1 MNIITSGAASAAAT
15 SLAPADRTGRAG
27 KILLAGYQLLPF
39 LERGQVIGA
48 ADLRTILMNAF
59 GGSDAEGFWAWK
71 DAYEATEV
79 AQVLFL
85 RKFGAAIFAR
95 ANAPRAALAML
106 NKVVGLIP
114 THTRRSEESQQ
125 LQQFSTPL
133 PLGLIAARAA
143 GIMADDTVL
152 EPSAGTGLMAIFG
165 ELAHARLSLNEYAAV
180 RRSLLEQLFSNSAVS
195 QHDAAHIDDYL
206 DSSVR
211 PTVVLMNPPFSA
223 GVHVEGRMADAA
235 WRHLASAFARLAPG
249 GRLVAITGSSLS
261 PDNPKWRDA
270 FVRLQERGTVRF
282 SAAIDGSVYARHGT
296 TMETRLTVIDKIAA
310 ADPTSLIASHGVAS
324 DLETLLSWISGL
336 PPRPPSTAPNSI
348 GALSNGV
355 LRARAAKMA
364 ARKAADTL
372 RPAAVITPASRT
384 SPTVHEQRPISP
396 PAVQVD
402 EEVVA
407 LDYELRDAAPNV
419 RVDVADGIYEPYRL
433 QAIHIPDAK
442 PHPDKLVESVAMAS
456 VAPPKPAYRPKL
468 PKRIITG
475 GDLSDAQLE
484 SVIYAGEAHSGYLAG
499 HWSVDATFDN
509 LKAVAPEAEG
519 AVRFRRGWFLGDGTG
534 AGKGRQAAGI
544 ILDNWLQGRRRH
556 LWISK
561 SETLIEEA
569 QRDWSALGQEKLL
582 VTPLSRFRQGK
593 PIKLDEGILF
603 VTFATLRTDEREGKR
618 SRVQQIVDW
627 LGQEAGRTE
636 GPTGTEGG
644 AAGSGRAATGKA
656 RPFDGVVIFDEGHA
670 MANAAGGK
678 SERGEKAASQQGR
691 AGLRLQRALPDARVV
706 YVSATGASEVESLA
720 YAERLGLWGS
730 ADFPFSTR
738 SEFIAA
744 IEDGGVA
751 TMEVLARDLKAMGL
765 YASRSLSFEGVEYD
779 ILEHELTEE
788 QVRIYDSYA
797 EAFQIIHNN
806 LNEALEATGITGA
819 TSSAGATSAG
829 KCTLNKN
836 AKAAARS
843 AFESSKQRFFN
854 HLLTSMK
861 TPALIGATTKDL
873 EEGHAAIVQIIS
885 TGQSLTERR
894 LAEIPTEE
902 WGDIQVDVTPR
913 EIVAEY
919 LNHSFPTQLFEE
931 YSDGEGNLL
940 SRPVYT
946 ADGNPVLCREAV
958 ARRDALLERLGS
970 LPAIPTALDQI
981 VQHFGTEKVA
991 EITGRTRR
999 IVRRDEGGTI
1009 ARFAVESRPGSA
1021 NLDETRAFMD
1031 DEKPI
1036 LIFSEAG
1043 GTGRS
1048 YHADL
1053 GTKNQRLRLHNLLEP
1068 GWRADVA
1075 IQGLGRSHRTNQAQ
1089 PPRFRMIATNVK
1101 AERRFLSTIARRLD
1115 TLGAITRGQRQT
1127 GGQGMF
1133 RSEDN
1138 LESQYARDALRQF
1151 YKLIHRGGVPGCSLE
1166 KFETI
1171 TGLSLTAEEGGLK
1184 DELPPI
1190 HTFLNRMLALT
1201 VAMQNLLFD
1210 AFEQLLS
1217 ARIEGA
1223 IAGGVYDKG
1232 LETLTA
1238 DRMTVKA
1245 RRLVYSHPVTGA
1257 ETHLLTIER
1266 MDRNRPMMLADALNL
1281 AARDARAR
1289 LMVNGKSGRP
1299 AVQVPTRSVML
1310 DDGSV
1315 QPRVALIRPMD
1326 EIRFEVRQLDETN
1339 WEEADEKT
1347 FSAAWDAEVAAL
1359 PEFSISTMHV
1369 VSGLLLPI
1377 WKLLPQDF
1385 CRVYRLET
1393 DDGER
1398 IVGRLISSEGLSR
1411 LCRNFGLD
1419 QTEVISAAQI
1429 WEALLGGTSV
1439 VALAGNMTLRRV
1451 RVMNDYRVE
1460 LNGFT
1465 DGMRDRLRS
1474 MGLFSEMIA
1483 WKLRFFIPTSDEGS
1497 AILSRLVEWHPISDV
1512 TGRA

>member
-1 MNIITSGAASAAAT
+1 MNVITSGAANAAVT
-15 SLAPADRTGRAG
+15 SLASTDRTSRAG
-27 KILLAGYQLLPF
+27 KIFFAGHQLLPF
-39 LERGQVIGA
+39 LERGQAIGA
-48 ADLRTILMNAF
+48 ADLRAVLTAAF

-85 RKFGAAIFAR
+85 RKFGAAIAAR
-95 ANAPRAALAML
+95 AITPQATLIML
-106 NKVVGLIP
+106 TKVAGLIP

-125 LQQFSTPL
+125 LQQFSTPI
-133 PLGLIAARAA
+133 PLAYIAARAA
-143 GIMADDTVL
+143 GIMADDMVL
-152 EPSAGTGLMAIFG
+152 EPSAGTGLMAIFA
-165 ELAHARLSLNEYAAV
+165 ELVHARLSLNEYAPV
-180 RRSLLEQLFSNSAVS
+180 RHGLLEQLFSGSALS

-206 DSSVR
+206 DRTVR

-261 PDNPKWRDA
+261 PDNLKWRDA
-270 FVRLQERGTVRF
+270 YVRLQARGSVLF

-310 ADPTSLIASHGVAS
+310 ADPTRLIVSHGVAP
-324 DLETLLSWISGL
+324 DLETLLSWVSGL
-336 PPRPPSTAPNSI
+336 PPRSPSTASNSI
-348 GALSNGV
+348 GALSDGI
-355 LRARAAKMA
+355 LRACAAKMA

-372 RPAAVITPASRT
+372 RPAAVTTPATRSSAAARV
-384 SPTVHEQRPISP
+384 PQP
-396 PAVQVD
+396 PSSAPPPVGGEAV
-402 EEVVA
+402 E
-407 LDYELRDAAPNV
+407 LSYELREAPQPA
-419 RVDVADGIYEPYRL
+419 RVDVAEGIYEPYRL

-456 VAPPKPAYRPKL
+456 VAPPKPTYRPQL
-468 PKRIITG
+468 PKRVITDG
-475 GDLSDAQLE
+475 NLSDAQLE

-499 HWSVDATFDN
+499 HWSVDASFDN
-509 LKAVAPEAEG
+509 LKAVAPEVEG
-519 AVRFRRGWFLGDGTG
+519 AIRFRRGWFLGDGTG

-544 ILDNWLQGRRRH
+544 ILDNWLKGRRRH

-561 SETLIEEA
+561 SETLIEDA

-627 LGQEAGRTE
+627 LGDD
-636 GPTGTEGG
+636 
-644 AAGSGRAATGKA
+644 
-656 RPFDGVVIFDEGHA
+656 FDGVIIFDEGHS

-691 AGLRLQRALPDARVV
+691 AGLRLQRALPEARVV

-720 YAERLGLWGS
+720 YAERLGLWGG

-797 EAFQIIHNN
+797 EAFQVIHNN
-806 LNEALEATGITGA
+806 LNAALEATGI
-819 TSSAGATSAG
+819 AGATSAAG
-829 KCTLNKN
+829 NSTTRNKS

-861 TPALIGATTKDL
+861 TPALIDATTRDV

-902 WGDIQVDVTPR
+902 WGDIQVDITPR

-931 YSDGEGNLL
+931 YSDAERNLL
-940 SRPVYT
+940 SRPVYD
-946 ADGNPVLCREAV
+946 ADGNPVPCREAV

-981 VQHFGTEKVA
+981 VQRFGTDRVA

-999 IVRRDEGGTI
+999 IVRRDDGGTI
-1009 ARFAVESRPGSA
+1009 DRFAVESRPGSA

-1053 GTKNQRLRLHNLLEP
+1053 SAKNQRLRLHNLLEA

-1151 YKLIHRGGVPGCSLE
+1151 YKLIHGGGVAGCSLE

-1171 TGLSLTAEEGGLK
+1171 TGLSLSAEEGGLK

-1201 VAMQNLLFD
+1201 IAMQNLLFD
-1210 AFEQLLS
+1210 AFEQLLA

-1223 IAGGVYDKG
+1223 IAAGVYDKG

-1238 DRMTVKA
+1238 DRMTVTA
-1245 RRLVYSHPVTGA
+1245 RQLVYTHPVTGA
-1257 ETHLLTIER
+1257 QSHLLTIER
-1266 MDRNRPMMLADALNL
+1266 MDRNEPMPLGDALGL
-1281 AARDARAR
+1281 AARDPRAM
-1289 LMVNGKSGRP
+1289 LMLNGKSGRA
-1299 AVQVPTRSVML
+1299 AVQIPTRSVML
-1310 DDGSV
+1310 DDGSI

-1326 EIRFEVRQLDETN
+1326 ENRFEVRQLAETN
-1339 WEEADEKT
+1339 WEEADEQS
-1347 FSAAWDAEVAAL
+1347 FSAAWNAEVGDL
-1359 PEFSISTMHV
+1359 PEFSVSTMHV

-1377 WKLLPQDF
+1377 WKLLPQDY

-1393 DDGER
+1393 DEGER
-1398 IVGRLISSEGLSR
+1398 IVGRLISAEGLSR

-1419 QTEVISAAQI
+1419 QTEVITAAQV
-1429 WEALLGGTSV
+1429 WRSLLGGWA

-1451 RVMNDYRVE
+1451 RVMNDYRIE
-1460 LNGFT
+1460 LSGFT

-1474 MGLFSEMIA
+1474 LGLFSEMIT
-1483 WKLRFFIPTSDEGS
+1483 WKVRFFVPTTDEGP
-1497 AILSRLVEWHPISDV
+1497 AILSRLIERHRVVDV
-1512 TGRA
+1512 AGRT

>member
-1 MNIITSGAASAAAT
+1 MNIVPSRVANATTASV
-15 SLAPADRTGRAG
+15 APADSTSRAG
-27 KILLAGYQLLPF
+27 KLFRTGHALLPS
-39 LERGQVIGA
+39 LEQGQPIGA
-48 ADLRTILMNAF
+48 ADLRTILMNIF
-59 GGSDAEGFWAWK
+59 GGSDAEGFWSWK

-85 RKFGAAIFAR
+85 RKFGTAITGR
-95 ANAPRAALAML
+95 ANAPLATLAML
-106 NKVVGLIP
+106 TKLAGLIP

-125 LQQFSTPL
+125 LQQFSTPM
-133 PLGLIAARAA
+133 PLAYVAARAA

-152 EPSAGTGLMAIFG
+152 EPSAGTGLMAIFA
-165 ELAHARLSLNEYAAV
+165 ELAHARLSLNEYAPV
-180 RRSLLEQLFSNSAVS
+180 RHGLLEQLFSGSAVS
-195 QHDAAHIDDYL
+195 QHDAAHVDDYL
-206 DSSVR
+206 DRSIR

-223 GVHVEGRMADAA
+223 GVHVEGRMPDAA
-235 WRHLASAFARLAPG
+235 WRHVASAFARLAPG
-249 GRLVAITGSSLS
+249 GRLVAITGSTLF
-261 PDNPKWRDA
+261 PDNLKWRDA
-270 FVRLQERGTVRF
+270 FVRLQDRGTVLF
-282 SAAIDGSVYARHGT
+282 SAAIDGSIYARHGT
-296 TMETRLTVIDKIAA
+296 TMETRLTVIDKIVAT
-310 ADPTSLIASHGVAS
+310 DPSSLVAPHGVAP

-336 PPRPPSTAPNSI
+336 PPRSPSTASNSI
-348 GALSNGV
+348 DALSNGMP
-355 LRARAAKMA
+355 RACTAKMV
-364 ARKAADTL
+364 ARKAAGTL
-372 RPAAVITPASRT
+372 RSAAVADPVAPVAHALPAAHAPRLLSPSPAR
-384 SPTVHEQRPISP
+384 
-396 PAVQVD
+396 VD
-402 EEVVA
+402 DEVVA
-407 LDYELRDAAPNV
+407 LSYELRDAAEMTCAEL
-419 RVDVADGIYEPYRL
+419 ADSIYEPYRL
-433 QAIHIPDAK
+433 QAIHIPCAR
-442 PHPDKLVESVAMAS
+442 PHPDKLVESAAMAS
-456 VAPPKPAYRPKL
+456 VAPPKPTYRPHL
-468 PKRIITG
+468 PKRVVTS

-484 SVIYAGEAHSGYLAG
+484 SVIYAGEAHCGYLAG
-499 HWSVDATFDN
+499 HWSVDASFDN
-509 LKAVAPEAEG
+509 LKAVKPEDEG

-534 AGKGRQAAGI
+534 AGKGRQVAGI
-544 ILDNWLQGRRRH
+544 ILDNWLKGRRRH

-561 SETLIEEA
+561 SETLIEDA

-627 LGQEAGRTE
+627 LGQEAV
-636 GPTGTEGG
+636 
-644 AAGSGRAATGKA
+644 SGEAATGNAKG
-656 RPFDGVVIFDEGHA
+656 FDGVIIFDEGHS

-678 SERGEKAASQQGR
+678 SERGERSASQQGR
-691 AGLRLQRALPDARVV
+691 AGLRLQRALPDARVI

-730 ADFPFSTR
+730 TDFPFATR

-779 ILEHELTEE
+779 ILEHGLTEE

-797 EAFQIIHNN
+797 EAFQVIHNN
-806 LNEALEATGITGA
+806 LDAALEASGIVSNST
-819 TSSAGATSAG
+819 TR
-829 KCTLNKN
+829 NKN

-843 AFESSKQRFFN
+843 AFENSKQRFFN

-861 TPALIGATTKDL
+861 TPALIDATTRDV

-931 YSDGEGNLL
+931 YSDAEGNLL
-940 SRPVYT
+940 SRPVYD
-946 ADGNPVLCREAV
+946 ADGNAVLCREAV

-981 VQHFGTEKVA
+981 VQSFGTDRVA

-999 IVRRDEGGTI
+999 IVRRDGGDTI
-1009 ARFAVESRPGSA
+1009 DRFAVESRPGSA

-1053 GTKNQRLRLHNLLEP
+1053 GAKNQRLRLHNLLEA

-1089 PPRFRMIATNVK
+1089 PPKFRMIATNVK

-1151 YKLIHRGGVPGCSLE
+1151 YKLIHGGGLAGCSLE
-1166 KFETI
+1166 RFETI

-1201 VAMQNLLFD
+1201 IAMQNLLFD
-1210 AFEQLLS
+1210 AFEQLLA

-1223 IAGGVYDKG
+1223 IAAGVYDKG

-1238 DRMTVKA
+1238 DRMTVKN
-1245 RRLVYSHPVTGA
+1245 RRLVYTHPVTGA
-1257 ETHLLTIER
+1257 QSHLLTIER
-1266 MDRNRPMMLADALNL
+1266 MDRNQPMQLAEALSL
-1281 AARDARAR
+1281 AARDPRAM

-1299 AVQVPTRSVML
+1299 AVQVPTRSIML

-1315 QPRVALIRPMD
+1315 QPRVALVRPMD
-1326 EIRFEVRQLDETN
+1326 EIRFEVRQLEERN
-1339 WEEADEKT
+1339 WEQADEQS
-1347 FSAAWDAEVAAL
+1347 FSAAWNAEVAGL
-1359 PEFSISTMHV
+1359 PEFSLSTMHV

-1377 WKLLPQDF
+1377 WKLLPQDY

-1393 DDGER
+1393 DEGER
-1398 IVGRLISSEGLSR
+1398 IVGRLISSEWLSR

-1419 QTEVISAAQI
+1419 QTEVVSPTEVWQSLRAGSSI
-1429 WEALLGGTSV
+1429 

-1451 RVMNDYRVE
+1451 RVMNDYRIE
-1460 LNGFT
+1460 LAGFT

-1474 MGLFSEMIA
+1474 IGLFSEMIA
-1483 WKLRFFIPTSDEGS
+1483 WKVRFFIPASDDGQ
-1497 AILSRLVEWHPISDV
+1497 AVLSRLIERHRIVDV
-1512 TGRA
+1512 AGRS

>member
-1 MNIITSGAASAAAT
+1 MNIVPSRSTNATTT
-15 SLAPADRTGRAG
+15 SLAPADRPSRAG
-27 KILLAGYQLLPF
+27 KLLRSGHALLPS
-39 LERGQVIGA
+39 LEHGQPVGA
-48 ADLRTILMNAF
+48 ADLRIILMNIF
-59 GGSDAEGFWAWK
+59 GGSDAEGFWSWK

-85 RKFGAAIFAR
+85 RKFGAAITAR
-95 ANAPRAALAML
+95 PNAPQATLAML
-106 NKVVGLIP
+106 TKVAGLIP

-125 LQQFSTPL
+125 LQQFSTPI
-133 PLGLIAARAA
+133 PLAFVAARAA
-143 GIMADDTVL
+143 GIMADDMVL
-152 EPSAGTGLMAIFG
+152 EPSAGTGLMAIFA
-165 ELAHARLSLNEYAAV
+165 ELAHARLSLNEYAPV
-180 RRSLLEQLFSNSAVS
+180 RHGLLEQLFSGSTVS

-206 DSSVR
+206 DRALR

-223 GVHVEGRMADAA
+223 GVHVEGRSADAA

-261 PDNPKWRDA
+261 PDNRKWRDA
-270 FVRLQERGTVRF
+270 FVRLQERGSVLF
-282 SAAIDGSVYARHGT
+282 SAAIDGSVFARHGT
-296 TMETRLTVIDKIAA
+296 TMETRLTVIDKITA
-310 ADPTSLIASHGVAS
+310 ADPTRLIASHGVAP
-324 DLETLLSWISGL
+324 DLETLLSWISDL
-336 PPRPPSTAPNSI
+336 PPRSPSTALNSI
-348 GALSNGV
+348 GALSNGI
-355 LRARAAKMA
+355 LRACAAKMA

-372 RPAAVITPASRT
+372 RPAAIAAPVVRALSAAHAP
-384 SPTVHEQRPISP
+384 RPLSSP
-396 PAVQVD
+396 PAWIDD
-402 EEVVA
+402 EVIA
-407 LDYELRDAAPNV
+407 LAYELRDVAAMT

-456 VAPPKPAYRPKL
+456 VAPPKPSYRPHL
-468 PKRIITG
+468 PKRIVTN

-499 HWSVDATFDN
+499 HWSVDASFDN
-509 LKAVAPEAEG
+509 LKAVKPEDEG

-544 ILDNWLQGRRRH
+544 ILDNWLKGRRRH

-561 SETLIEEA
+561 SGTLIEDA

-627 LGQEAGRTE
+627 LGQEAG
-636 GPTGTEGG
+636 
-644 AAGSGRAATGKA
+644 SGEAATGNAKG
-656 RPFDGVVIFDEGHA
+656 FDGVIVFDEGHS

-678 SERGEKAASQQGR
+678 SERGEKSASQQGR
-691 AGLRLQRALPDARVV
+691 AGLRLQRALPHARVV

-730 ADFPFSTR
+730 TDFPFSTR

-779 ILEHELTEE
+779 ILEHALTEE

-797 EAFQIIHNN
+797 EAFQVIHNN
-806 LNEALEATGITGA
+806 LNAALEASGI
-819 TSSAGATSAG
+819 SSSKG
-829 KCTLNKN
+829 TLNKN

-861 TPALIGATTKDL
+861 TPALIDATTRDI

-931 YSDGEGNLL
+931 YSDAGGNLL
-940 SRPVYT
+940 SRPVYD
-946 ADGNPVLCREAV
+946 AEGNPVLCREAV
-958 ARRDALLERLGS
+958 ARRDALLERLGR

-981 VQHFGTEKVA
+981 VQHFGSTQVA

-999 IVRRDEGGTI
+999 IVRRNDGGTI
-1009 ARFAVESRPGSA
+1009 DRFAVESRPGSA

-1053 GTKNQRLRLHNLLEP
+1053 GAKNQRLRLHNLLEA

-1151 YKLIHRGGVPGCSLE
+1151 YKLIHGGGVAECSLE
-1166 KFETI
+1166 KFEAI

-1201 VAMQNLLFD
+1201 VRMQNLLFD
-1210 AFEQLLS
+1210 AFEQLLA

-1223 IAGGVYDKG
+1223 IAAGVYDKG

-1238 DRMTVKA
+1238 DRMTVKD
-1245 RRLVYSHPVTGA
+1245 RKLVYTHPVTGA
-1257 ETHLLTIER
+1257 QSHLLTIER
-1266 MDRNRPMMLADALNL
+1266 MDRNQPMQLADALKL
-1281 AARDARAR
+1281 AARDPRAM
-1289 LMVNGKSGRP
+1289 LMLNGKSGRA
-1299 AVQVPTRSVML
+1299 AVQIPTRSVML

-1315 QPRVALIRPMD
+1315 LPRVALVRPMD
-1326 EIRFEVRQLDETN
+1326 EIRFEVRQLEETN
-1339 WEEADEKT
+1339 WEQADEQS
-1347 FSAAWDAEVAAL
+1347 FSAAWNAEVADL
-1359 PEFSISTMHV
+1359 PEFSVSTMHV

-1377 WKLLPQDF
+1377 WKLLPQDY
-1385 CRVYRLET
+1385 CRVYRLGT
-1393 DDGER
+1393 DEGER

-1411 LCRNFGLD
+1411 ICRNFGLD
-1419 QTEVISAAQI
+1419 QTEVITAAQV
-1429 WEALLGGTSV
+1429 WQSLLGGSSV

-1460 LNGFT
+1460 LAGFT

-1474 MGLFSEMIA
+1474 IGLFSEMIA
-1483 WKLRFFIPTSDEGS
+1483 WKVRFFIPASDDGQ
-1497 AILSRLVEWHPISDV
+1497 AVLSRLLERHRVVDV
-1512 TGRA
+1512 AGRS

>member
-1 MNIITSGAASAAAT
+1 MNVITSGAANAAAMPLGSPNRNSRGT
-15 SLAPADRTGRAG
+15 
-27 KILLAGYQLLPF
+27 KILLASQKLLPF
-39 LERGQVIGA
+39 LERGHSIGA
-48 ADLRTILMNAF
+48 TDLRTILTNAF
-59 GGSDAEGFWAWK
+59 GGSDAEGFWVWK

-85 RKFGAAIFAR
+85 RKFGAAISAR
-95 ANAPRAALAML
+95 ANAPQAALSML
-106 NKVVGLIP
+106 TKVAGLIP
-114 THTRRSEESQQ
+114 IHTRRSEESQQ
-125 LQQFSTPL
+125 FQQFSTPM
-133 PLGLIAARAA
+133 PLAYVAARAA

-152 EPSAGTGLMAIFG
+152 EPSAGTGLMAIFA
-165 ELAHARLSLNEYAAV
+165 ELAHAPLSLNEYAAV
-180 RRSLLEQLFSNSAVS
+180 RHSLLEQLFSGSTVT

-206 DSSVR
+206 DRSVR

-223 GVHVEGRMADAA
+223 GVHVEGRMTEAA

-270 FVRLQERGTVRF
+270 FARLQERGTVLF
-282 SAAIDGSVYARHGT
+282 SAAIDGSLYARHGT
-296 TMETRLTVIDKIAA
+296 TTETRLTVIDKIPAG
-310 ADPTSLIASHGVAS
+310 DPMSLIVPQGVAP

-336 PPRPPSTAPNSI
+336 PPRSPSTASNSI
-348 GALSNGV
+348 GALSNGI
-355 LRARAAKMA
+355 LRACAAKMA
-364 ARKAADTL
+364 ARKATDTL
-372 RPAAVITPASRT
+372 RPAAVNAPAGRP
-384 SPTVHEQRPISP
+384 SPAARVPNPVFSP
-396 PAVQVD
+396 PARID
-402 EEVVA
+402 DEVVA
-407 LDYELRDAAPNV
+407 LSYELRDAAV
-419 RVDVADGIYEPYRL
+419 ITRVDVADGIYEPYRL

-442 PHPDKLVESVAMAS
+442 LHPDKLVESVAMAS
-456 VAPPKPAYRPKL
+456 VAPPKPTYRPHL
-468 PKRIITG
+468 PKCIVTG

-499 HWSVDATFDN
+499 HWSVDTSFDN
-509 LKAVAPEAEG
+509 LKAVTSETEG

-544 ILDNWLQGRRRH
+544 ILDNWLKGRRRH
-556 LWISK
+556 VWVSK
-561 SETLIEEA
+561 SETLIEDA

-627 LGQEAGRTE
+627 LGVD
-636 GPTGTEGG
+636 
-644 AAGSGRAATGKA
+644 
-656 RPFDGVVIFDEGHA
+656 FDGVVIFDEGHS

-678 SERGEKAASQQGR
+678 SERGERAASQQGR

-730 ADFPFSTR
+730 TDFPFSTR

-797 EAFQIIHNN
+797 KAFQVIHNN
-806 LNEALEATGITGA
+806 LDAALEASGIISNST
-819 TSSAGATSAG
+819 TR
-829 KCTLNKN
+829 NKN

-861 TPALIGATTKDL
+861 TPALIGTINKDV
-873 EEGHAAIVQIIS
+873 EQGHAAIVQIIS
-885 TGQSLTERR
+885 TGQSQTERR

-902 WGDIQVDVTPR
+902 WADIQVDVTPR

-931 YSDGEGNLL
+931 YSDADGNLL
-940 SRPVYT
+940 SRPVYD

-958 ARRDALLERLGS
+958 VRRDALLERLGS

-981 VQHFGTEKVA
+981 VQQFGTSQVA
-991 EITGRTRR
+991 EITGRSRR
-999 IVRRDEGGTI
+999 IVRREDGGTI

-1053 GTKNQRLRLHNLLEP
+1053 SAKNQRLRLHNLLEA

-1151 YKLIHRGGVPGCSLE
+1151 YKLIHRGSIEGCSLE
-1166 KFETI
+1166 TFETI

-1201 VAMQNLLFD
+1201 IAMQNLLFD
-1210 AFEQLLS
+1210 AFEQLLA

-1223 IAGGVYDKG
+1223 IAAGVYDKG

-1238 DRMTVKA
+1238 DRMTVKE
-1245 RRLVYSHPVTGA
+1245 RKLVYTHPVTGA
-1257 ETHLLTIER
+1257 QSHLLTIER
-1266 MDRNRPMMLADALNL
+1266 MDRNKPMLLADALGL
-1281 AARDARAR
+1281 ATRDPRAK

-1310 DDGSV
+1310 EDGSV

-1326 EIRFEVRQLDETN
+1326 EIRFELRQLEETN
-1339 WEEADEKT
+1339 WEDADEQI
-1347 FSAAWDAEVAAL
+1347 FSTAWNTEVASL
-1359 PEFSISTMHV
+1359 PEFSTSTMHM

-1393 DDGER
+1393 DEGER
-1398 IVGRLISSEGLSR
+1398 IVGRLISSEGLAR

-1419 QTEVISAAQI
+1419 QTEVISPDQI
-1429 WEALLGGTSV
+1429 WQSLLGGSLIV
-1439 VALAGNMTLRRV
+1439 GLAGNMTLRRV

-1460 LNGFT
+1460 LTGFT

-1474 MGLFSEMIA
+1474 IGLFSEMIA
-1483 WKLRFFIPTSDEGS
+1483 WKVRFFIPTTDEGP
-1497 AILSRLVEWHPISDV
+1497 AILSRLIERHRIVDV
-1512 TGRA
+1512 AGRG

>member
-1 MNIITSGAASAAAT
+1 MNVISTPAANAVAT
-15 SLAPADRTGRAG
+15 SRVSASRADS
-27 KILLAGYQLLPF
+27 ILNASHELLPF
-39 LERGQVIGA
+39 LERGHAIGA

-59 GGSDAEGFWAWK
+59 GGSDAEGFWTWK
-71 DAYEATEV
+71 DAYEAAEA

-85 RKFGAAIFAR
+85 RKFGGAIVAR
-95 ANAPRAALAML
+95 ANAPQAALAML
-106 NKVVGLIP
+106 NKVAGLIP

-125 LQQFSTPL
+125 FQQFSTPM
-133 PLGLIAARAA
+133 PLAYVAARAA
-143 GIMADDTVL
+143 GIMPADLVL
-152 EPSAGTGLMAIFG
+152 EPSAGTGLMAIFA
-165 ELAHARLSLNEYAAV
+165 ELARARLALNEYAPL
-180 RRSLLEQLFSNSAVS
+180 RNGLLERLFLGSQVT

-206 DSSVR
+206 DRAVR
-211 PTVVLMNPPFSA
+211 PTLVLMNPPFSN
-223 GVHVEGRMADAA
+223 GVHVEGRMTDAA

-270 FVRLQERGTVRF
+270 FVRLQGRGTVLF
-282 SAAIDGSVYARHGT
+282 SAAIHGSAYARHGT

-310 ADPTSLIASHGVAS
+310 ADPEKLVASQGVAP
-324 DLETLLSWISGL
+324 DLETLLAWISGL
-336 PPRPPSTAPNSI
+336 PPRSPLTAPNSI
-348 GALSNGV
+348 GALSNGILSV
-355 LRARAAKMA
+355 CAAKMA
-364 ARKAADTL
+364 ARKAAGAM
-372 RPAAVITPASRT
+372 RPAAVMAPASRPSAAPVPRPVP
-384 SPTVHEQRPISP
+384 SPAPRVG
-396 PAVQVD
+396 D
-402 EEVVA
+402 EVVE
-407 LDYELRDAAPNV
+407 LSYELRDVTINA
-419 RVDVADGIYEPYRL
+419 RTDVADGIYEPYQL
-433 QAIHIPDAK
+433 QAIRIPEAK
-442 PHPDKLVESVAMAS
+442 PHPDRLVESVAMAS
-456 VAPPKPAYRPKL
+456 VAPPKPTYRPHL
-468 PKRIITG
+468 PKRIVTS

-484 SVIYAGEAHSGYLAG
+484 SVVYAGEAHSGYLAG
-499 HWSVDATFDN
+499 YWSVDASFDN
-509 LKAVAPEAEG
+509 LKAVTPESEG

-561 SETLIEEA
+561 SETLIEDA
-569 QRDWSALGQEKLL
+569 QRDWSALGHEKLL

-593 PIKLDEGILF
+593 PIKLNEGILF
-603 VTFATLRTDEREGKR
+603 VTFATLRSDEREGKR

-627 LGQEAGRTE
+627 LGRD
-636 GPTGTEGG
+636 
-644 AAGSGRAATGKA
+644 
-656 RPFDGVVIFDEGHA
+656 FDGVIIFDEGHS

-678 SERGEKAASQQGR
+678 SDRGEKSASQQGR

-720 YAERLGLWGS
+720 YAERLGLWGG
-730 ADFPFSTR
+730 ADFPFTTR

-797 EAFQIIHNN
+797 EAYQVIHNH
-806 LNEALEATGITGA
+806 LDQALEASGIT
-819 TSSAGATSAG
+819 SSGG
-829 KCTLNKN
+829 TLNKN

-843 AFESSKQRFFN
+843 AFESTKQRFFN

-861 TPALIGATTKDL
+861 TPALMSAIKADVA
-873 EEGHAAIVQIIS
+873 EGHAAIVQIIS
-885 TGQSLTERR
+885 TGQSLIERR
-894 LAEIPTEE
+894 LAEIPAEE
-902 WGDIQVDVTPR
+902 WNDIQVDVTPR

-931 YSDGEGNLL
+931 YSDADGNLL
-940 SRPVYT
+940 SRPVYD
-946 ADGNPVLCREAV
+946 ADGNPVLCREAII
-958 ARRDALLERLGS
+958 RRDDLLERLGS

-981 VQHFGTEKVA
+981 VQQFGTDRVA

-999 IVRRDEGGTI
+999 IVRCDDGGTI
-1009 ARFAVESRPGSA
+1009 DRFAVESRPGSA
-1021 NLDETRAFMD
+1021 NLDEARAFMD

-1053 GTKNQRLRLHNLLEP
+1053 GAKNQRLRLHNLLEA

-1089 PPRFRMIATNVK
+1089 PPKFRMIATNVK

-1151 YKLIHRGGVPGCSLE
+1151 YKLVHTGGIEGCSLE
-1166 KFETI
+1166 KFEAI

-1201 VAMQNLLFD
+1201 IAMQNLLFD
-1210 AFEQLLS
+1210 AFEQLLA

-1223 IAGGVYDKG
+1223 IAAGVYDKG
-1232 LETLTA
+1232 LETLMA
-1238 DRMTVKA
+1238 DRMTVKD
-1245 RRLVYSHPVTGA
+1245 RRLVYTHPVTGA
-1257 ETHLLTIER
+1257 QSHLLTIER
-1266 MDRNRPMMLADALNL
+1266 MDRNSPMLLADALSL
-1281 AARDARAR
+1281 AARDPHAI
-1289 LMVNGKSGRP
+1289 LMINGKSGRP

-1310 DDGSV
+1310 DDGSI
-1315 QPRVALIRPMD
+1315 QPRVALIRPTA
-1326 EIRFEVRQLDETN
+1326 EIRFEVRQLEETN
-1339 WEEADEKT
+1339 WEATDEQS
-1347 FSAAWDAEVAAL
+1347 FSTAWEREVASLA
-1359 PEFSISTMHV
+1359 EFSVSTMHV

-1377 WKLLPQDF
+1377 WKLLPQDY
-1385 CRVYRLET
+1385 CRVYRLQT
-1393 DDGER
+1393 DEGER
-1398 IVGRLISSEGLSR
+1398 IVGRLVSSEGLTR
-1411 LCRNFGLD
+1411 LCRNFELD
-1419 QTEVISAAQI
+1419 QTEVVSAAEVWQS
-1429 WEALLGGTSV
+1429 LLGGSSV

-1460 LNGFT
+1460 LTGFA

-1474 MGLFSEMIA
+1474 LGLFSEMIA
-1483 WKLRFFIPTSDEGS
+1483 WKVRFFIPTSEEGP
-1497 AILSRLVEWHPISDV
+1497 AILSRLIERHRIVDV
-1512 TGRA
+1512 AGRG

>member
-1 MNIITSGAASAAAT
+1 MNVITSGAVNAAAMPLG
-15 SLAPADRTGRAG
+15 SPNRNSRAS
-27 KILLAGYQLLPF
+27 KIITAGETLLPF
-39 LERGQVIGA
+39 LERGHPIGA
-48 ADLRTILMNAF
+48 ADLRTILTNAF

-85 RKFGAAIFAR
+85 RKFGAAIAAR
-95 ANAPRAALAML
+95 ADAPQAALAML
-106 NKVVGLIP
+106 TKVAGLIP

-125 LQQFSTPL
+125 LQQFSTPM
-133 PLGLIAARAA
+133 PLAYVAARAA

-152 EPSAGTGLMAIFG
+152 EPSAGTGLMAIFA
-165 ELAHARLSLNEYAAV
+165 ELAHARLSLNEYAPI
-180 RRSLLEQLFSNSAVS
+180 RHSLLEQLFAGSTVT

-206 DSSVR
+206 DRSVR

-223 GVHVEGRMADAA
+223 GVHVEGRMTEAA
-235 WRHLASAFARLAPG
+235 WRHLTSAFARLAPG
-249 GRLVAITGSSLS
+249 GRLVAITGSSVS

-270 FVRLQERGTVRF
+270 FVRLQQRGKVLF
-282 SAAIDGSVYARHGT
+282 SAAIDGSLYARHGT
-296 TMETRLTVIDKIAA
+296 TMETRLTVIDKVPA
-310 ADPTSLIASHGVAS
+310 ADAAKLIVPQGVAP

-336 PPRPPSTAPNSI
+336 PPRSPSTAPNSI
-348 GALSNGV
+348 GALSDGI
-355 LRARAAKMA
+355 LRACAAKMA
-364 ARKAADTL
+364 ARKATDTQ
-372 RPAAVITPASRT
+372 RPTAVTAPASRS
-384 SPTVHEQRPISP
+384 SPTALVPRPVSP
-396 PAVQVD
+396 PPARID
-402 EEVVA
+402 DEVVA
-407 LDYELRDAAPNV
+407 LAYELRDLAPMT

-456 VAPPKPAYRPKL
+456 VAPPKPTYRPHL
-468 PKRIITG
+468 PKRIVTG

-499 HWSVDATFDN
+499 HWSVDASFDN
-509 LKAVAPEAEG
+509 LKAVTPEAEG

-544 ILDNWLQGRRRH
+544 ILDNWLKGRRRH
-556 LWISK
+556 VWVSK
-561 SETLIEEA
+561 SETLIEDA

-627 LGQEAGRTE
+627 LGGD
-636 GPTGTEGG
+636 
-644 AAGSGRAATGKA
+644 
-656 RPFDGVVIFDEGHA
+656 FDGAVVFDEGHS

-678 SERGEKAASQQGR
+678 SERGERAASQQGR

-730 ADFPFSTR
+730 TDFPFSTR
-738 SEFIAA
+738 TEFIAA

-779 ILEHELTEE
+779 ILEHELSED
-788 QVRIYDSYA
+788 QVRIHDSYA
-797 EAFQIIHNN
+797 EAFQVIHNN
-806 LNEALEATGITGA
+806 LDAALEATGI
-819 TSSAGATSAG
+819 AGATSAAG
-829 KCTLNKN
+829 NSTTRNKN

-861 TPALIGATTKDL
+861 TPALIGAINKDV

-894 LAEIPTEE
+894 LAEVPTEE

-931 YSDGEGNLL
+931 YSDAESNLL
-940 SRPVYT
+940 SRPVYD

-958 ARRDALLERLGS
+958 VRRDALLERLGS

-981 VQHFGTEKVA
+981 VQQFGTSQVA
-991 EITGRTRR
+991 EITGRSRR
-999 IVRRDEGGTI
+999 IVRREDGGSI
-1009 ARFAVESRPGSA
+1009 ARFAIESRPGSA

-1053 GTKNQRLRLHNLLEP
+1053 GAKNQRLRLHNLLEA

-1089 PPRFRMIATNVK
+1089 PPRFRMIASNVK

-1151 YKLIHRGGVPGCSLE
+1151 YKLIHRGGIEGCSLE

-1201 VAMQNLLFD
+1201 IAMQNLLFD
-1210 AFEQLLS
+1210 AFEQLLA

-1223 IAGGVYDKG
+1223 IAAGVYDKG
-1232 LETLTA
+1232 LETLMA
-1238 DRMTVKA
+1238 DRMTVKE
-1245 RRLVYSHPVTGA
+1245 RQLVYTHPVTGA
-1257 ETHLLTIER
+1257 QSHLLTIER
-1266 MDRNRPMMLADALNL
+1266 MDSNKPMPLSDALKL
-1281 AARDARAR
+1281 ATRDPRAK
-1289 LMVNGKSGRP
+1289 LMINGKSGRS
-1299 AVQVPTRSVML
+1299 AVEVPTRSVML
-1310 DDGSV
+1310 EDGSV

-1326 EIRFEVRQLDETN
+1326 EIRFELRQLEETN
-1339 WEEADEKT
+1339 WEEADEQN
-1347 FSAAWDAEVAAL
+1347 FSTAWNTEVSSL
-1359 PEFSISTMHV
+1359 PEFSTSTMHV

-1377 WKLLPQDF
+1377 WKLLPQDY

-1393 DDGER
+1393 DEGER
-1398 IVGRLISSEGLSR
+1398 IVGRLISTEGLNR
-1411 LCRNFGLD
+1411 LCRSFGLD
-1419 QTEVISAAQI
+1419 QTEVVSADQV
-1429 WEALLGGTSV
+1429 WQSLLGGTSV
-1439 VALAGNMTLRRV
+1439 VGLAGNMTLRRV

-1460 LNGFT
+1460 LTGFT

-1474 MGLFSEMIA
+1474 IGLFSEMIA
-1483 WKLRFFIPTSDEGS
+1483 WKVRFFVPTTDEGP
-1497 AILSRLVEWHPISDV
+1497 AILSRLIERHRIVDV
-1512 TGRA
+1512 AGRG

>member
-1 MNIITSGAASAAAT
+1 MNVITSGAANAVAIPLGSPNRNSRSSKIIT
-15 SLAPADRTGRAG
+15 AG
-27 KILLAGYQLLPF
+27 KTLLPF
-39 LERGQVIGA
+39 LERGHPIGA
-48 ADLRTILMNAF
+48 TDLRTILTNAF

-85 RKFGAAIFAR
+85 RKFGAAISAR
-95 ANAPRAALAML
+95 ANAPRAALLML
-106 NKVVGLIP
+106 TKVAGLVP

-125 LQQFSTPL
+125 LQQFSTPM
-133 PLGLIAARAA
+133 PLAYVAARAA
-143 GIMADDTVL
+143 GIMADDAVL
-152 EPSAGTGLMAIFG
+152 EPSAGTGLMAIFA
-165 ELAHARLSLNEYAAV
+165 ELAHGRLFLNEYAPV
-180 RRSLLEQLFSNSAVS
+180 RHSLLEQLYLGSTVT

-206 DSSVR
+206 DRSVR
-211 PTVVLMNPPFSA
+211 PTVVLMNPPFST
-223 GVHVEGRMADAA
+223 GVHVEGRMTEAA

-270 FVRLQERGTVRF
+270 FVRLQQRGKVLF
-282 SAAIDGSVYARHGT
+282 SAAIDGSLYARHGT
-296 TMETRLTVIDKIAA
+296 TMETRLTVIDKIPA
-310 ADPTSLIASHGVAS
+310 ADAAKLIVPQGVAP
-324 DLETLLSWISGL
+324 DLETLLSWISDL
-336 PPRPPSTAPNSI
+336 PPRSPSTAPNSI
-348 GALSNGV
+348 GALSNGI
-355 LRARAAKMA
+355 LRACAAKMA

-372 RPAAVITPASRT
+372 RPAAVTAPVTRSSPAARM
-384 SPTVHEQRPISP
+384 PRPVSP
-396 PAVQVD
+396 PPTLID
-402 EEVVA
+402 DEVVA
-407 LDYELRDAAPNV
+407 LSYELRDAALMI

-456 VAPPKPAYRPKL
+456 VAPPKPTYRPHL
-468 PKRIITG
+468 PKRIVTG

-499 HWSVDATFDN
+499 HWSVDASFDN
-509 LKAVAPEAEG
+509 LKAVTPETEG

-534 AGKGRQAAGI
+534 TGKGRQAAGI
-544 ILDNWLQGRRRH
+544 ILDNWLKGRRRH
-556 LWISK
+556 VWVSK
-561 SETLIEEA
+561 SETLIEDA
-569 QRDWSALGQEKLL
+569 QRDWSALRQEKLL

-593 PIKLDEGILF
+593 PIKLEEGILF

-627 LGQEAGRTE
+627 LGGD
-636 GPTGTEGG
+636 
-644 AAGSGRAATGKA
+644 
-656 RPFDGVVIFDEGHA
+656 FDGAIVFDEGHS

-678 SERGEKAASQQGR
+678 SQRGERAASQQGR

-730 ADFPFSTR
+730 TDFPFSTR

-797 EAFQIIHNN
+797 EAFQVIHNN
-806 LNEALEATGITGA
+806 LNAALEATGI
-819 TSSAGATSAG
+819 AGATSAAG
-829 KCTLNKN
+829 NSTTRNKN

-861 TPALIGATTKDL
+861 TPALIDATTKDVA
-873 EEGHAAIVQIIS
+873 EGHAAIVQIIS

-902 WGDIQVDVTPR
+902 WGDIQVDITPR

-931 YSDGEGNLL
+931 YTDAEGNLL
-940 SRPVYT
+940 SRPVYD
-946 ADGNPVLCREAV
+946 ADGNAVLCREAV

-981 VQHFGTEKVA
+981 VQHFGTDRVA

-999 IVRRDEGGTI
+999 IVRRDDGSTI
-1009 ARFAVESRPGSA
+1009 DYFAVESRPGSA
-1021 NLDETRAFMD
+1021 NLDETRTFMD

-1053 GTKNQRLRLHNLLEP
+1053 GAKNQRLRLHNLLEA

-1151 YKLIHRGGVPGCSLE
+1151 YKLIHGGGVAGCSLE
-1166 KFETI
+1166 NFETI
-1171 TGLSLTAEEGGLK
+1171 TGLSLSSEEGGLK

-1201 VAMQNLLFD
+1201 IAMQNLLFD
-1210 AFEQLLS
+1210 AFEQLLA
-1217 ARIEGA
+1217 ARLEGA
-1223 IAGGVYDKG
+1223 IAAGVYDKG
-1232 LETLTA
+1232 LETLAA
-1238 DRMTVKA
+1238 DRMTVKD
-1245 RRLVYSHPVTGA
+1245 RRLVYTHPLTGA
-1257 ETHLLTIER
+1257 QSHLLTIER
-1266 MDRNRPMMLADALNL
+1266 MDRNKPMLLADALGL
-1281 AARDARAR
+1281 AARDRQAK
-1289 LMVNGKSGRP
+1289 LMINGKSGRA
-1299 AVQVPTRSVML
+1299 AVQIPTRSVML

-1315 QPRVALIRPMD
+1315 QPRVSLVRPMD
-1326 EIRFEVRQLDETN
+1326 EIRFELRQLDETN
-1339 WEEADEKT
+1339 WEEADEQN
-1347 FSAAWDAEVAAL
+1347 FSAAWSAEVADL

-1377 WKLLPQDF
+1377 WKLLPQDY

-1393 DDGER
+1393 DEGER
-1398 IVGRLISSEGLSR
+1398 IVGRLISTEGLNR

-1419 QTEVISAAQI
+1419 QTEVISADQV
-1429 WEALLGGTSV
+1429 WQSLLGGTSLV
-1439 VALAGNMTLRRV
+1439 GLAGNMTLRRV

-1460 LNGFT
+1460 LTGFT

-1474 MGLFSEMIA
+1474 VGLFSEMIA
-1483 WKLRFFIPTSDEGS
+1483 WKVRFFIPTTDEGS
-1497 AILSRLVEWHPISDV
+1497 AILSRLIERHRIVDV
-1512 TGRA
+1512 AGRG